1 MVMVH
6 DCVVTTIEVRHLTKL
21 YGTTVGAQDVSFT
34 VYPGEVVGFLGPNGS
49 GKTTVMRM
57 LLGLIRPTSG
67 EAFIFGELV
76 NRHNHTIRS
85 SVGYLPGILGVYK
98 DMTVRGYLNYIATVR
113 GVDCTQRMK
122 ELMQRLALKADVAIS
137 GLSKGTKQK
146 VGVVQALMHDPK
158 LLILDEPTAG
168 LDPIVQKEFE
178 AIISEVRARGT
189 SVLLSSHVMSEVEQ
203 LADRVMIL
211 SRGRLVEANTIT
223 ALKSRI
229 RRSLR
234 LEFPSPMNADVFA
247 GISGVDSVIV
257 DGRVVECTV
266 SGAEAPLLAVAA
278 VHDVISV
285 TSQEPTLEDI
295 FLSLTEQQ

>member
-1 MVMVH
+1 MVH
-6 DCVVTTIEVRHLTKL
+6 DRAVKTIEVRHLTKL

-57 LLGLIRPTSG
+57 LLGLIHPTSG
-67 EAFIFGELV
+67 EAFIFGEPV
-76 NRHNHTIRS
+76 NRQNHAIRS
-85 SVGYLPGILGVYK
+85 TVGYLPGIFGVYK
-98 DMTVRGYLNYIATVR
+98 DMTVRGYLNYIATIR
-113 GVDCTQRMK
+113 GVDCTQRMN
-122 ELMQRLALKADVAIS
+122 ELMQRLALKPDIAIS

-168 LDPIVQKEFE
+168 LDPIVQREFE
-178 AIISEVRARGT
+178 AIISEVKAQGT

-211 SRGRLVEANTIT
+211 SRGRLVEANTIA

-234 LEFPSPMNADVFA
+234 LEFPRPMSPETFT
-247 GISGVDSVIV
+247 GVEGVTSVTT
-257 DGRVVECTV
+257 DGCFVECTV
-266 SGAEAPLLAVAA
+266 SGVEAPLLAVAA
-278 VHDVISV
+278 AHDVISV

>member
-1 MVMVH
+1 MVVNEPA
-6 DCVVTTIEVRHLTKL
+6 TIEVRHLTKL

-67 EAFIFGELV
+67 EAFIFGEQV
-76 NRHNHTIRS
+76 NRHNHAIRS

-113 GVDCTQRMK
+113 GVDCSARMN

-146 VGVVQALMHDPK
+146 VGVVQALMHDPM

-223 ALKSRI
+223 ALKARI
-229 RRSLR
+229 RRSLH
-234 LEFPSPMNADVFA
+234 LEFPQEMNAEVFVNIA
-247 GISGVDSVIV
+247 GVDSVTV

-266 SGAEAPLLAVAA
+266 SGVEAPLLAVAA
-278 VHDVISV
+278 AHDVISV

>member
-57 LLGLIRPTSG
+57 LLGLI
-67 EAFIFGELV
+67 
-76 NRHNHTIRS
+76 TIRS
-85 SVGYLPGILGVYK
+85 SVGYLPGILGAYK

-234 LEFPSPMNADVFA
+234 LEFPSPMNVDVFA